1 MFNVGAGE
9 LLVILVLALVVLGP
23 NKLPGAARS
32 FGRVLGKLRRLVS
45 SFQQEMQAAAD
56 APVEA
61 LARARGSLSADPR
74 SGSRPRAEERTADSA
89 PGDAAPGASE
99 RVSNHPSPGETAR
112 EGETATEAKPAK
124 PAEGTEPAGGEA
136 RPE

>member
-1 MFNVGAGE
+1 MFNIGAGE

-32 FGRVLGKLRRLVS
+32 FGRVIGKLRRLVS

-61 LARARGSLSADPR
+61 LARARGSLSADPL
-74 SGSRPRAEERTADSA
+74 SGTRPHAEERTADLA
-89 PGDAAPGASE
+89 PGDAAPGPSE
-99 RVSNHPSPGETAR
+99 QVPNHPSQGETAR
-112 EGETATEAKPAK
+112 KVKPAK
-124 PAEGTEPAGGEA
+124 PAEVTKPAGGEA

>member
-1 MFNVGAGE
+1 MFNIGAGE

-32 FGRVLGKLRRLVS
+32 FGRVVGKLRRLLS

-56 APVEA
+56 APLEA
-61 LARARGSLSADPR
+61 LARTRGSLSADPF
-74 SGSRPRAEERTADSA
+74 SGTQRAGERTADSA
-89 PGDAAPGASE
+89 SGNAAPGSSE
-99 RVSNHPSPGETAR
+99 RGSNRPSQEKTAR
-112 EGETATEAKPAK
+112 GASPAS
-124 PAEGTEPAGGEA
+124 PAEITEPAGGEA